1 MKSFSYKTSA
11 ILLAFLLLFSTVSF
25 SMDMHFCGDKLV
37 DLSFFDNSAD
47 CSMKLLMPKEEK
59 CPMSLM
65 KCCTDEEISQ
75 VGQDELATSFH
86 SLDLK
91 EQQFLIAY
99 TIVYLANFSD
109 NAGQHIPFSHYTPP
123 LITYDRQ
130 VIWETFLI

>member
-1 MKSFSYKTSA
+1 MA
-11 ILLAFLLLFSTVSF
+11 MLVLFSTVSF
-25 SMDMHFCGDKLV
+25 SVDIHFCGDTLV
-37 DLSFFDNSAD
+37 DYSLFDDSAD
-47 CSMKLLMPKEEK
+47 CGMKLLSDSQEK

-86 SLDLK
+86 SFDL
-91 EQQFLIAY
+91 EQQQFLLAFTYAYIAFLR
-99 TIVYLANFSD
+99 TPPQQNV
-109 NAGQHIPFSHYTPP
+109 PFSHYSPP